1 MTNVKNTPTVS
12 VIISTYNRA
21 RLIGEAIQS
30 VLNQTYR
37 DFELII
43 IDDAS
48 TDKTE
53 EIVNG
58 FDDKKLRYIRF
69 KKNTGGCLAPRNT
82 GIETARGEYIACLDD
97 DDVWLDGDKLRKQ
110 VEFLDSHPEHVLVDT
125 NTIVVNENGTELYRS
140 FLPEKDEEIRDVLL
154 KRNCFVHSGAI
165 YRKSAAMIVGGYS
178 PAKGTTGCDDH
189 DLWLKLGTVGKFA
202 NLPIYGVKRT
212 ATGRRSTAK
221 DRIMD
226 CVNTIQLIS
235 KYRNK
240 YPNYWQAIRI
250 RYAQLADCCLQVIS
264 SVPPFSYLK
273 RSLKHK
279 CPACWRVVTRI
290 QRNLTRSY

>member
-1 MTNVKNTPTVS
+1 MTNAKNAPTVS
-12 VIISTYNRA
+12 VIIATYNRA

-30 VLNQTYR
+30 VLNQTFR

-58 FDDKKLRYIRF
+58 SDDKRLKYIRF

-82 GIETARGEYIACLDD
+82 GLEAARGEYIACLDD
-97 DDVWLDGDKLRKQ
+97 DDVWLDGDKLKKQ
-110 VEFLDSHPEHVLVDT
+110 VEFLDSHPDHVLVDT
-125 NTIVVNENGTELYRS
+125 NTIVVDENNTELYRS
-140 FLPEKDEEIRDVLL
+140 FLPEKDNEIRDILL
-154 KRNCFVHSGAI
+154 ERNCFVHSGAV

-189 DLWLKLGTVGKFA
+189 GLWLKLGTVGKFA

-212 ATGRRSTAK
+212 STLRRDSAK
-221 DRIMD
+221 NRIMER
-226 CVNTIQLIS
+226 VNTIQLIS

-240 YPNYWQAIRI
+240 YPNYWRAIRI
-250 RYAQLADCCLQVIS
+250 RYAQLADCCLRMIS
-264 SVPPFSYLK
+264 SVPPFSNLK
-273 RSLKHK
+273 RFLKRK
-279 CPACWRVVTRI
+279 CPACWRVVTRV